1 MAGTWALN
9 LFDRL
14 HIGHHVLIDRLR
26 DTPNPVAAVTTG
38 ELVSDD
44 LELSQLIQPPELRL
58 ANLRGYLEY
67 LELSEDIETLIL
79 SSYDELSNIEGD
91 TTFMMFEG
99 PCCAEIEDNAL
110 DVRKEKQ
117 GVQDKIEHLKP
128 VRALDGDKMSSARV
142 RLGEVDRTGKALRGT
157 SEYPRRLPDSGRG
170 ALKPPKGDVFATKD
184 GRPEE
189 RVVKRLFDENPDCVI
204 AVGDV
209 TSATLIDEG
218 FVPDVCVVDGITK
231 RGVYERNFSGDV
243 KYLIYNP
250 AATIY
255 PETWS
260 VVDTAIH
267 DEKKSIV
274 LVEGEEDLIGFP
286 AVLLADVGSVMLY
299 GQPDVGIVWVPVTE
313 ENRRMAQE
321 LLELMPIIS

>member
-14 HIGHHVLIDRLR
+14 HVGHHVLIERLR
-26 DTPNPVAAVTTG
+26 DMPNPVAAVTAG
-38 ELVSDD
+38 ELIAGA
-44 LELSQLIQPPELRL
+44 LELAPIIQPAELRL
-58 ANLRGYLEY
+58 SNLQGYLKY
-67 LELSEDIETLIL
+67 LDLSSEIDTLIL
-79 SSYDELSNIEGD
+79 SSYDELSGIKGD
-91 TTFMMFEG
+91 TTFLMFEG
-99 PCCAEIEDNAL
+99 PCCVEIEENAL
-110 DVRKEKQ
+110 DTRKKS
-117 GVQDKIEHLKP
+117 GVIDTIEHLKP

-142 RLGEVDRTGKALRGT
+142 RMGEVDRTGKALLGT
-157 SEYPRRLPDSGRG
+157 REEPRRLPDTGRE
-170 ALKPPKGDVFATKD
+170 ALKPPKGDLYSTKD

-189 RVVKRLFDENPDCVI
+189 MVVKRIIDESPVSVI

-218 FVPDVCVVDGITK
+218 FIPDVCVVDGFTK
-231 RGVYERNFSGDV
+231 RGSYDRKFSADILYMV
-243 KYLIYNP
+243 YNP

-260 VVDTAIH
+260 AMDTAIN
-267 DEKKSIV
+267 DKKKSLL

-286 AVLLADVGSVMLY
+286 AVLLAEVGSIMLY
-299 GQPDVGIVWVPVTE
+299 GQPDAGIVWVPVTK
-313 ENRRMAQE
+313 ENKKMARE

>member
-26 DTPNPVAAVTTG
+26 DMPNPVAAVTTG
-38 ELVSDD
+38 ELVSGT

-58 ANLRGYLEY
+58 VNLKGYLEY
-67 LELSEDIETLIL
+67 LDLLSEIDTTIL
-79 SSYDELSNIEGD
+79 SSYDELSDIEGS
-91 TTFMMFEG
+91 TTFLMFDG
-99 PCCAEIEDNAL
+99 PCCREIEENAL
-110 DVRKEKQ
+110 ERRR
-117 GVQDKIEHLKP
+117 DKYGSKDEVERLKP
-128 VRALDGDKMSSARV
+128 IRALDGDKMTSARV
-142 RLGEVDRTGKALRGT
+142 RRGEVDRTGKALLGT
-157 SEYPRRLPDSGRG
+157 SEAPRKLPDTGRSL
-170 ALKPPKGDVFATKD
+170 LKPPKGDVYSIQD
-184 GRPEE
+184 GRPAEMA
-189 RVVKRLFDENPDCVI
+189 VKRINDESPMCVI

-231 RGVYERNFSGDV
+231 RGTYNRGFSGEIQYMV
-243 KYLIYNP
+243 YNP

-260 VVDTAIH
+260 VMDTAIK
-267 DEKKSIV
+267 DGKKSLV
-274 LVEGEEDLIGFP
+274 LIEGEEDLVGFP
-286 AVLLADVGSVMLY
+286 AVLLAENGSVMLY

-313 ENRRMAQE
+313 ENKEIARN
-321 LLELMPIIS
+321 LLEQMPIIS